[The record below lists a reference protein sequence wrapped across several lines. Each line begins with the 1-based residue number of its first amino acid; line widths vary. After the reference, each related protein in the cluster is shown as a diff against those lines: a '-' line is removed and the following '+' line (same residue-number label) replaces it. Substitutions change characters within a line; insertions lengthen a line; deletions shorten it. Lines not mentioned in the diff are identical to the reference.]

1 MGFVEGNSVQN
12 PPEGLAEAAEVLRYL
27 SSAGNQAAEH
37 RLCELKQFCIHVW
50 SPEPGASEWKWLEE
64 GEAGA
69 DAKDDASLETGLDTK
84 NTFPNAYFSNLAEGG
99 NYTIYGS
106 GSEASSSS
114 NPYFGVD
121 TFGDLPM
128 EPNNALGD
136 IYSSYNDPNLPLT
149 GIDELD
155 WAELTKIFHLKD
167 Q

>member
-1 MGFVEGNSVQN
+1 MGFVEGSSVQN
-12 PPEGLAEAAEVLRYL
+12 PPEGLAEAAEVLQYL
-27 SSAGNQAAEH
+27 SGAGNQAAEH
-37 RLCELKQFCIHVW
+37 RLRELKQFCIHVW
-50 SPEPGASEWKWLEE
+50 SPEPGASAWEWLEE
-64 GEAGA
+64 RGVGG
-69 DAKDDASLETGLDTK
+69 DAKEDVSLETGLDAN

-106 GSEASSSS
+106 GSEASSN